1 MDDQPLGNGS
11 PQKDIKV
18 LYLISSPEGD
28 HPLDARTLGQPFLL
42 APFDP
47 HSSLTLGHYFDSIHR
62 FVLVE
67 NWDTFVAV
75 LNESTKNKIDP
86 ADIRQ
91 VLIRSEK
98 HGALYH
104 LASIE
109 VLAPGF
115 QMKFALST
123 GVSQRGKD
131 WLNHEFEVI
140 RELNHATN
148 LPYLPQVYF
157 KGDITCRTGNGDEII
172 VMSLAAWFGD
182 HHEWHLS
189 LNEKEERQQILIWD
203 QAKGYGYASLQE
215 SHEIY
220 REASKILTLYYD
232 IRTYSQI
239 YPWHHGAGDFV
250 VKREP
255 GKIKVRLTT
264 ARKYEP
270 VMIFEEEAQIN
281 PFVALIYFFLNLT
294 LQMRLDKLD
303 GTGEVTWA
311 EDWVL
316 NPVIEGFL
324 DAFRIKEKQESNHPI
339 EFNDLLALLKG
350 FSREEFNSILDS
362 LMDLHSRR
370 DPEDYRILQSHLKDH
385 GKAVY
390 EYMQDYR
397 LKAED

>member
-42 APFDP
+42 APSDP
-47 HSSLTLGHYFDSIHR
+47 HPSLTLGHYFDSIHR
-62 FVLVE
+62 FVFVE

-75 LNESTKNKIDP
+75 LNESTKNKLDP

-172 VMSLAAWFGD
+172 VMSLAEWFGD

-324 DAFRIKEKQESNHPI
+324 DAFRIKEKQESDHPI
-339 EFNDLLALLKG
+339 EVNDLLTLLKG
-350 FSREEFNSILDS
+350 FSRDDLSSILDS
-362 LMDLHSRR
+362 LMDLHRRR
-370 DPEDYRILQSHLKDH
+370 DPEDYKIIQSHLEDH
-385 GKAVY
+385 AKAVY

-397 LKAED
+397 LKG

>member
-18 LYLISSPEGD
+18 LYLFSSPEGD
-28 HPLDARTLGQPFLL
+28 IPLNTHTLEQPFLL
-42 APFDP
+42 APSDP
-47 HSSLTLGHYFDSIHR
+47 HPSLTLGHYFDSIHR

-67 NWDTFVAV
+67 NWDTFFTV

-98 HGALYH
+98 HGTLYH

-115 QMKFALST
+115 QRKFALST

-131 WLNHEFEVI
+131 WLNHEFDVI
-140 RELNHATN
+140 RGLNHATN
-148 LPYLPQVYF
+148 LPYLPRVYF
-157 KGDITCRTGNGDEII
+157 KGDVTCRTENGDETM
-172 VMSLAAWFGD
+172 VMSLAEWFGD
-182 HHEWHLS
+182 YHEWHIS
-189 LNEKEERQQILIWD
+189 LNEKEESLQILIWD

-232 IRTYSQI
+232 AQAFSQI

-250 VKREP
+250 VKREQ

-270 VMIFEEEAQIN
+270 VMIFEEESQIN
-281 PFVALIYFFLNLT
+281 PFVSLIYFFLNLT

-324 DAFRIKEKQESNHPI
+324 DALKIKEKQESDHPI
-339 EFNDLLALLKG
+339 EVNDLITLLKG
-350 FSREEFNSILDS
+350 FSREEFNSLLDS
-362 LMDLHSRR
+362 LKDLHSRQ
-370 DPEDYRILQSHLKDH
+370 DPEGYRIIQAHLEDH
-385 GKAVY
+385 GDAVY
-390 EYMQDYR
+390 EYIQDYR
-397 LKAED
+397 LKG

>member
-11 PQKDIKV
+11 PQKDLKV
-18 LYLISSPEGD
+18 LYLFSSPEGD
-28 HPLDARTLGQPFLL
+28 IPLDTRTLDQPFLL
-42 APFDP
+42 APSEP
-47 HSSLTLGHYFDSIHR
+47 HPHMTLGHYFDSIHR

-67 NWDTFVAV
+67 NWDTFFTV

-98 HGALYH
+98 HGTLYH

-115 QMKFALST
+115 QRKFALST

-131 WLNHEFEVI
+131 WLNHEFDVI
-140 RELNHATN
+140 RGLNHATN
-148 LPYLPQVYF
+148 LPYLPRVYF
-157 KGDITCRTGNGDEII
+157 KGDVTCRTENGDETM
-172 VMSLAAWFGD
+172 VMSLAEWFGD
-182 HHEWHLS
+182 YHEWHIS
-189 LNEKEERQQILIWD
+189 LNENEESLQILIWD
-203 QAKGYGYASLQE
+203 QNKGYGYASKQE
-215 SHEIY
+215 CHEIY

-232 IRTYSQI
+232 TRTYSQI

-250 VKREP
+250 VKREQ

-270 VMIFEEEAQIN
+270 VMVFNEEAQIN
-281 PFVALIYFFLNLT
+281 PLVALIYFFLNLT

-316 NPVIEGFL
+316 LPVIEGFL
-324 DAFRIKEKQESNHPI
+324 DAFRIKEKQESDHPI
-339 EFNDLLALLKG
+339 EVNDLITLLKG
-350 FSREEFNSILDS
+350 FSREEFQNVLNS
-362 LMDLHSRR
+362 LMDLHRHQ
-370 DPEDYRILQSHLKDH
+370 DPEAYRIIQAQLKDH
-385 GKAVY
+385 AKAVY
-390 EYMQDYR
+390 EGLR
-397 LKAED
+397 AERVAHRA